1 MRSLCCFFFLF
12 FILDGNIH
20 AQRYNF
26 SNYTIVNGLPSNQIN
41 KVMQDRNGRL
51 WIGTMNGACYYDG
64 KSITHFEQNSII
76 SNNPVKTIYE
86 DKLGNI
92 WFGTIRKGLVRYNG
106 YNFKNFRMD
115 NGMLSDI
122 VNAVCDDKDSGVW
135 VGTSEGLSR
144 YRSNTFVNYTTTNGL
159 VGNTVF
165 ALHYDKQFNLWIATS
180 EGLSKFDGKKFTN
193 YTVKDGLISNVIFS
207 IHESHDGRIWLGTY
221 QGVSVFDKDHF
232 ESYTFQDGLPNE
244 RVEDIMEDASNNIW
258 FATNGGGIAKLSKG
272 KISPVS
278 IGQGININIVKSLIE
293 DREGNY
299 WMGTWNGI
307 VKYNGD
313 RFVSYTID
321 DGLSNNNILT
331 IYADSLN
338 RIWMG
343 TVAGGIN
350 IYDGNGF
357 KQLNAIGGLKNST
370 IWSIDQ
376 DKFGNYW
383 FGTTNG
389 VFKYNERAASL
400 ESPFPQLSSQKIY
413 SILCDHVGKYWFG
426 TDKGIYKYDGHD
438 LTLINKASG
447 LNEETVRVLF
457 EDKRGVIWIGT
468 LKGAYYMTE
477 NKVISLNSKYK
488 IPEAPVTSIINDF
501 EGNILITTYDF
512 GLIIYSYS
520 DKGTSVKQLNKQ
532 WGLSN
537 QSVNFGFLDST
548 NKLWLGTPEGLD
560 CMDWKL
566 YQTQNKISINHY
578 DKGNGYLGVESNSA
592 TQDSRGYIWFGTV
605 NGAIRYSS
613 EATVVRPTLP
623 SVFISKIQL
632 FYEDVDWRKNKI
644 QINRLTNLPENLI
657 LAHNNNHIS
666 FVFSGIYL
674 TAPEEVQFRFM
685 LEGFDENWSPVTKL
699 NFANY
704 SNLPAGEF
712 TFKVQASANQRDWSV
727 PVTYTFEIKQPF
739 WKTPFFYL
747 LYIIVGV
754 GSVWLI
760 YNYRTRTL
768 RSRSRILQEKV
779 DARTHELQEKNLE
792 LAKLSLVAS
801 ETDNAVMIFNE
812 HLDLEWVNTG
822 FSKLTGYT
830 LEEVMKVRG
839 SQLEELTTNPLVKEH
854 LAECIAERRSFI
866 YESELFSRDGRQIWA
881 SSTLTPIM
889 NEEGKLTNIVVIDT
903 DISLRKK
910 MEEQIRASLE
920 ERGILL
926 REIHHRVKNNLQII
940 ISLFNLQSH
949 YVQDPNASKALR
961 EGQNRIKSMALIHE
975 RFYQSDG
982 LSKIDFDDYI
992 RRLTENLLQT
1002 SGINSGTVSLNIITE
1017 KISLDIDTA
1026 VPCGLIINEV
1036 VSNSIKHAF
1045 NDGRTGEIV
1054 IHFSKRSDNN
1064 YRLMIADNGVG
1075 LPTGFSLE
1083 TSDSLGISLIQALTE
1098 QIDGKLTMESVNGV
1112 KYSIDFSTIHK

>member
-1 MRSLCCFFFLF
+1 MKSILRLFL
-12 FILDGNIH
+12 LLLLMSKVSV

-64 KSITHFEQNSII
+64 KSFTHFDQNSII
-76 SNNPVKTIYE
+76 SSNPVKTIYE

-135 VGTSEGLSR
+135 VGTTEGLSR
-144 YRSNTFVNYTTTNGL
+144 YRNNAFVNFTTSNGL
-159 VGNTVF
+159 IGNTVN
-165 ALHYDKQFNLWIATS
+165 AIQYDKHFNLWIATS

-193 YTVKDGLISNVIFS
+193 YTVKDGLVSNVIFC
-207 IHESHDGRIWLGTY
+207 IHEAQDGKIWLGTY
-221 QGVSVFDKDHF
+221 QGVSVFENGRF
-232 ESYTFQDGLPNE
+232 TNYTTMEGLPNN
-244 RVEDIMEDASNNIW
+244 RVEDIQEDKSNNIW
-258 FATNGGGIAKLSKG
+258 FATNGGGIAKLSNG
-272 KISPVS
+272 KITPVN
-278 IGQGININIVKSLIE
+278 IGQGININIAKSIIE

-331 IYADSLN
+331 IYADPLN

-343 TVAGGIN
+343 TLAGGVN
-350 IYDGNGF
+350 IYDGNSF
-357 KQLNAIGGLKNST
+357 RQLDVSEGLKSSS
-370 IWSIDQ
+370 IWSIYQ
-376 DKFGNYW
+376 DKQGYYW
-383 FGTTNG
+383 FGTTSG
-389 VFKYNERAASL
+389 AYRYNDGENLL
-400 ESPFPQLSSQKIY
+400 ETPFVQLNNQIIY
-413 SILCDHVGKYWFG
+413 SILCDRAGNYWFG
-426 TDKGIYKYDGHD
+426 TDKGIFKFTGTN
-438 LTLINKASG
+438 LEIINTENG
-447 LNEETVRVLF
+447 LNDEKVRVIF
-457 EDKRGVIWIGT
+457 EDTKGVIWVGT
-468 LKGAYYMTE
+468 MKGTYFMNG
-477 NKVISLNSKYK
+477 NKAVSLNTQYVL
-488 IPEAPVTSIINDF
+488 PDAPVTSIINDG
-501 EGNILITTYDF
+501 EGRVIITTYDF
-512 GLIIYSYS
+512 GVIIYTRSE
-520 DKGTSVKQLNKQ
+520 KGNSLKQMNKQ
-532 WGLSN
+532 NGLSN
-537 QSVNFGFLDST
+537 QSVNFGFIDSS

-560 CMDWKL
+560 CIDWNN
-566 YQTQNKISINHY
+566 YQLNNKINVIHY
-578 DKGNGYLGVESNSA
+578 DKGNGYLGVESNAA
-592 TQDSRGYIWFGTV
+592 TQDTAGYLWFGTM
-605 NGAIRYSS
+605 NGAIRYSPD
-613 EATVVRPTLP
+613 AAVVRPTLP

-644 QINRLTNLPENLI
+644 QINRLTNLPENLM
-657 LAHNNNHIS
+657 LAYNNNHLS
-666 FVFSGIYL
+666 FIFSGIYL

-712 TFKVQASANQRDWSV
+712 TFKVQASANLREWSV
-727 PVTYTFEIKQPF
+727 PVTYSFEIKQPY

-747 LYIIVGV
+747 LYIVIGV
-754 GSVWLI
+754 GSVWLL

-768 RSRSRILQEKV
+768 RRRSQVLQEKV
-779 DARTHELQEKNLE
+779 DARTHELKEKNLE

-812 HLDLEWVNTG
+812 KLDLEWVNTG
-822 FSKLTGYT
+822 FTKLTGYT
-830 LEEVMKVRG
+830 LGEVKKERG
-839 SQLEELTTNPLVKEH
+839 SRLHDLTTNPLVAAN
-854 LAECIAERRSFI
+854 LDECIRERRSFI
-866 YESELFSRDGRQIWA
+866 YESELFSSEGRQIWT

-889 NEEGKLTNIVVIDT
+889 NEGGQLTNVVVIDT
-903 DISLRKK
+903 DITFRKN

-920 ERGILL
+920 ERGVLL

-940 ISLFNLQSH
+940 ISLFNLQTH
-949 YVQDPNASKALR
+949 YVQDPNAAKALK

-992 RRLTENLLQT
+992 KRLTDNLLQT
-1002 SGINSGTVSLNIITE
+1002 SGITSDRVSLNIISE
-1017 KISLDIDTA
+1017 KIPLDIDTA

-1045 NDGRTGEIV
+1045 NDGRHGEIL
-1054 IHFSKRSDNN
+1054 IQFSKKSENV
-1064 YRLMIADNGVG
+1064 YRLIIADNGVG
-1075 LPTGFSLE
+1075 LPEGFNLE
-1083 TSDSLGISLIQALTE
+1083 HSDSLGIQLIQALSE
-1098 QIDGKLTMESVNGV
+1098 QIDGTLKIESTNGV
-1112 KYSIDFSTIHK
+1112 KYIIDFSAIHK

>member
-1 MRSLCCFFFLF
+1 MKHFYFFFCLLF
-12 FILDGNIH
+12 FLAGSSD

-64 KSITHFEQNSII
+64 KSITHFDQNSII

-144 YRSNTFVNYTTTNGL
+144 YRSNAFVNYTTTNGL

-165 ALHYDKQFNLWIATS
+165 ALHYDKLFNLWIATS
-180 EGLSKFDGKKFTN
+180 EGLSKFDGKTFTN

-207 IHESHDGRIWLGTY
+207 IHETSDGKIWLGTY
-221 QGVSVFDKDHF
+221 QGVSVLDKGHF
-232 ESYTFQDGLPNE
+232 SSYTFQDGLPNE

-258 FATNGGGIAKLSKG
+258 FATNGGGIAKLSNG
-272 KISPVS
+272 KITPVS

-343 TVAGGIN
+343 TLAGGIN
-350 IYDGNGF
+350 IYTDNGF
-357 KQLNAIGGLKNST
+357 RQLNAIDGLKNST
-370 IWSIDQ
+370 IWSIGQ
-376 DKFGNYW
+376 DKYGNYW

-389 VFKYNERAASL
+389 VFKYNEGTSTL
-400 ESPFPQLSSQKIY
+400 ENPFPQLASQIIY
-413 SILCDHVGKYWFG
+413 SILCDHTGIYWFG
-426 TDKGIYKYDGHD
+426 TDKGVYQYDGHV
-438 LTLINKASG
+438 LKLINKSNG
-447 LNEETVRVLF
+447 LNEEKVRVLF
-457 EDKRGVIWIGT
+457 EDKRGMIWVGT
-468 LKGAYYMTE
+468 LKGVYYITNNE
-477 NKVISLNSKYK
+477 VVSLNRKY
-488 IPEAPVTSIINDF
+488 ILTEAPITSIFNDV
-501 EGNILITTYDF
+501 EGNVLITSYDF
-512 GLIIYSYS
+512 GVIIYSYS
-520 DKGTSVKQLNKQ
+520 DKGASVKLLNKQ
-532 WGLSN
+532 SGLSN
-537 QSVNFGFLDST
+537 QRVNFGFLDSA
-548 NKLWLGTPEGLD
+548 NKLWMGTSEGLD
-560 CMDWKL
+560 CMDWQL
-566 YQTQNKISINHY
+566 YQTKNKISIIHY

-592 TQDSRGYIWFGTV
+592 TQDSKGYIWFGTD
-605 NGAIRYSS
+605 NGAIRFSP
-613 EATVVRPTLP
+613 AAAVVRPTLP

-666 FVFSGIYL
+666 FIFSGIYL
-674 TAPEEVQFRFM
+674 TAPDEVLFRFM

-712 TFKVQASANQRDWSV
+712 TFKIQASANQRDWSV
-727 PVTYTFEIKQPF
+727 PVTYSFEIKQPF

-747 LYIIVGV
+747 LYIVVGV

-768 RSRSRILQEKV
+768 RNRSRILQEKV

-812 HLDLEWVNTG
+812 SLDLEWVNTG
-822 FSKLTGYT
+822 FTKLTGYT
-830 LEEVMKVRG
+830 LAEVKKARG
-839 SQLEELTTNPLVKEH
+839 PQLEDLTSNPLVKEH
-854 LAECIAERRSFI
+854 LDECIAERRSFI
-866 YESELFSRDGRQIWA
+866 YESELFSNEGRQIWT

-889 NEEGKLTNIVVIDT
+889 NEAGKLTNIVVIDT

-920 ERGILL
+920 ERGVLL

-940 ISLFNLQSH
+940 ISLFNLQTH

-992 RRLTENLLQT
+992 SRLTENLLQT
-1002 SGINSGTVSLNIITE
+1002 SGINSGNVALKIITE

-1045 NDGRTGEIV
+1045 NDGRKGEIV
-1054 IHFSKRSDNN
+1054 IQFSKISDTN

-1075 LPTGFSLE
+1075 LPAGFTLE
-1083 TSDSLGISLIQALTE
+1083 KSDSLGISLIQALTE
-1098 QIDGKLTMESVNGV
+1098 QIDGKLSMESSNGV
-1112 KYSIDFSTIHK
+1112 KYIIDFSTIHK